1 MFLSHKVGSL
11 KFTVRGK
18 YIYLLHCIVYTLSGI
33 LKQFLKKKKKK
44 KKKKRGL
51 LKHDHTVLFE
61 LDLSSKQDGQNAA
74 IFFS

>member
-44 KKKKRGL
+44 RKKKKKKKKG
-51 LKHDHTVLFE
+51 D
-61 LDLSSKQDGQNAA
+61 S
-74 IFFS
+74 

>member
-33 LKQFLKKKKKK
+33 LKQFLKKKKKG
-44 KKKKRGL
+44 GL